1 MGIIKNAPCPVCA
14 GIGAVGWPANEPE
27 ECPECRGSGVV
38 RVWHVLVEL
47 DARLDYGVELPA
59 GVVVE
64 RIDGRSSHVTR
75 VALAVARR
83 RLSDGL
89 DAIEGALSA
98 LDNSHRPIIRKA
110 SHAPILW

>member
-1 MGIIKNAPCPVCA
+1 MGPIKTASCPMCA
-14 GIGAVGWPANEPE
+14 GIGYTGYTVHGYTPCA
-27 ECPECRGSGVV
+27 ECKTAGIV
-38 RVWHVLVEL
+38 RIWHVLVEL

-89 DAIEGALSA
+89 DAIEGALLA

>member
-1 MGIIKNAPCPVCA
+1 MEPIKTAPCPVCA
-14 GIGAVGWPANEPE
+14 GIGYTGYSAHGWTPCA
-27 ECPECRGSGVV
+27 ECKATGIVRIWYVV
-38 RVWHVLVEL
+38 IEL
-47 DARLDYGVELPA
+47 DARLDYGVNLPA

-75 VALAVARR
+75 VALAIARR

-98 LDNSHRPIIRKA
+98 LGNNHRVIIRKA

>member
-1 MGIIKNAPCPVCA
+1 MAIVKTASCPVCA
-14 GIGAVGWPANEPE
+14 GIGYTGYTARGWTPCA
-27 ECPECRGSGVV
+27 ECKATGVV
-38 RVWHVLVEL
+38 RVWHVMIEL
-47 DARLDYGVELPA
+47 DARLDYGVNLPT

-75 VALAVARR
+75 LALAVARR

-89 DAIEGALSA
+89 DAVERALLA
-98 LDNSHRPIIRKA
+98 LDHSHRPVIRKA